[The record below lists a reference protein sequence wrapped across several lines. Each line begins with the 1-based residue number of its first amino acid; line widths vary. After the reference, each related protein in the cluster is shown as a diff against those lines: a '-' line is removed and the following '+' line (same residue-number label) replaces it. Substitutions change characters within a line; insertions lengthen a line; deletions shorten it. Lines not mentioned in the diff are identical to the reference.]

1 MNKAFKIAQKTLD
14 FVILNKWTLLG
25 LGGCYYLSNRMTSNM
40 RELEQNT
47 KDKKLF
53 DPVKAKAQIEVYKE
67 IYRME
72 ANESL
77 PEHERVQ
84 TTDGA
89 LRILQTA
96 DQNDAEEIAKF
107 FQKKAG

>member
-1 MNKAFKIAQKTLD
+1 M
-14 FVILNKWTLLG
+14 VG
-25 LGGCYYLSNRMTSNM
+25 LGNGGCLGFWWGVQAPLPSGYIRRATWQYKTSNM

-84 TTDGA
+84 QTDGA